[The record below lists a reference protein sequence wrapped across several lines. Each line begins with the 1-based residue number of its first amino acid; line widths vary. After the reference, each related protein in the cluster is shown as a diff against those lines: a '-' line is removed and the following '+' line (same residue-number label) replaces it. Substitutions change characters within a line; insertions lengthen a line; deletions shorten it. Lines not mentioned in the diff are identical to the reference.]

1 MTPDID
7 GTANPTEEDFRK
19 WQAALGRIYADEP
32 PPMRALDALSYNAAC
47 KSMGYDFEHYRR
59 VNFWQ
64 WYRHGLHEVSSGATG
79 SHVQRMPPTP
89 LLGAEKSLS
98 IPSVIAHDILRLF
111 GRLLPRRPKLEPRQ
125 RSSPPGEEEWK
136 AGWPPFRARDPC

>member
-1 MTPDID
+1 MAAIIGALQLVFDFGGRAHIHEVLQRRYFELVADID

-19 WQAALGRIYADEP
+19 WQAVLGRIYADEP

-64 WYRHGLHEVSSGATG
+64 WLW
-79 SHVQRMPPTP
+79 SHIYPFPRTNFAP
-89 LLGAEKSLS
+89 LPA
-98 IPSVIAHDILRLF
+98 
-111 GRLLPRRPKLEPRQ
+111 Q
-125 RSSPPGEEEWK
+125 TTT
-136 AGWPPFRARDPC
+136 